1 MSQDCFFMNE
11 FQLKWSYLHA
21 TKKEVQVVGNDL
33 IHRHKCVL
41 HIPATTRTNHAILSQ
56 IWPQSSLKWVP
67 QLKALSKWVPDL
79 KTLKWMG
86 TSAQSSQMGTSAQSS
101 QWVSE
106 LKDLSGYPPL
116 SAQFE
121 NLFNQL
127 DFIFSFYHKMWETI
141 VQSLQHT
148 THDAFQFAS
157 AKPCILVC
165 TLSQQKNSKEF
176 WPRSKYKSHRFGF

>member
-1 MSQDCFFMNE
+1 MCSAYACHHKHKPCNPVTDLSSKFSQ
-11 FQLKWSYLHA
+11 
-21 TKKEVQVVGNDL
+21 VGTW
-33 IHRHKCVL
+33 
-41 HIPATTRTNHAILSQ
+41 AQSSQTEGFLSSK
-56 IWPQSSLKWVP
+56 ISMGTWAQSSLKMGNWSQKLSNGWV
-67 QLKALSKWVPDL
+67 LW
-79 KTLKWMG
+79 
-86 TSAQSSQMGTSAQSS
+86 AQSSQMGTSAQSS

-106 LKDLSGYPPL
+106 LKELSGYPTL

-127 DFIFSFYHKMWETI
+127 DFIFSFYNKMWETI

-165 TLSQQKNSKEF
+165 TLSQQKNSKEL
-176 WPRSKYKSHRFGF
+176 WQTSKYKRHRFSF